1 MTRPHY
7 LDKNHCKTENYD
19 SSNHYSFICHLKK
32 SLNYLPVCSNSNLL
46 VMIWFPTEGPGID
59 GHLAIK
65 NLMDSLKELSSLACI
80 FSGKLIKKKRG
91 LKKMYTAEQVLDL
104 ESIYINREA
113 NSPWD
118 SSLKIKKKIV
128 HFFLVAFFFK
138 HHVDM
143 VEISLCHM

>member
-1 MTRPHY
+1 
-7 LDKNHCKTENYD
+7 
-19 SSNHYSFICHLKK
+19 
-32 SLNYLPVCSNSNLL
+32 
-46 VMIWFPTEGPGID
+46 MIWFPTEGPGID

-91 LKKMYTAEQVLDL
+91 LKKMYTADQVLDL

-113 NSPWD
+113 NSPLD